1 MNQNSGVSSSDLAQ
15 SLSSRFNA
23 SVTSFDRTAQ
33 QITETLRQSVLD
45 SSGKPS
51 TGR

>member
-1 MNQNSGVSSSDLAQ
+1 MNQNSGISSSDLAQ

-33 QITETLRQSVLD
+33 RIAQTLRQSVLD
-45 SSGKPS
+45 SSGKRS

>member
-15 SLSSRFNA
+15 SLYSRFNA
-23 SVTSFDRTAQ
+23 SVTLFDRTAQ